1 MTAVIASAAG
11 KINLALLVGPPNA
24 DGYHPLSS
32 VFEAV
37 SLREYVV
44 IREGVSGGGLSVR
57 TLLYSQ
63 APGTTDLVFDPSQ
76 TRAFSVHDGPNHL
89 AVRAATLLARDG
101 QALDITVHKALPVAG
116 GMAGGSADAAA
127 TLVAMNQF
135 NDLGHSNAH
144 LAQIGASLGADV
156 PACVVGGLALG
167 LGRGDQMT
175 PLQPGTDAPGPDS
188 RWWVAAFATEGL
200 STPTVFRA
208 FDAGLAGEAGADF
221 GIGGQ

>member
-63 APGTTDLVFDPSQ
+63 VPGTTDLFFDPAQ
-76 TRAFSVHDGPNHL
+76 TRAFSVHDGPKHL
-89 AVRAATLLARDG
+89 AVRAATLLVRDG
-101 QALDITVHKALPVAG
+101 QSVDINVHKALPVAG

-144 LAQIGASLGADV
+144 LDRKS
-156 PACVVGGLALG
+156 VV
-167 LGRGDQMT
+167 
-175 PLQPGTDAPGPDS
+175 
-188 RWWVAAFATEGL
+188 
-200 STPTVFRA
+200 
-208 FDAGLAGEAGADF
+208 
-221 GIGGQ
+221 